1 MVTQLR
7 RIQVSLPDSLSETLA
22 DLADIKQVPI
32 SKVIVS
38 LLSEMEPM
46 LKESNKYARLLKQ
59 GQVEEAK
66 RVVQHMMGTAMAEII
81 HDQAEF
87 VAKKKRNS
95 RD

>member
-7 RIQVSLPDSLSETLA
+7 RIQVSLPDSLSQTLV

-81 HDQAEF
+81 HDQAEV
-87 VAKKKRNS
+87 VAKNKRGS
-95 RD
+95 Q

>member
-7 RIQVSLPDSLSETLA
+7 RIQVSLPDSLSQTLV
-22 DLADIKQVPI
+22 DLAEIKQVPI

-66 RVVQHMMGTAMAEII
+66 RVVQQMIGTAMAEII
-81 HDQAEF
+81 HDQAEV
-87 VAKKKRNS
+87 VAKKKRGS
-95 RD
+95 Q